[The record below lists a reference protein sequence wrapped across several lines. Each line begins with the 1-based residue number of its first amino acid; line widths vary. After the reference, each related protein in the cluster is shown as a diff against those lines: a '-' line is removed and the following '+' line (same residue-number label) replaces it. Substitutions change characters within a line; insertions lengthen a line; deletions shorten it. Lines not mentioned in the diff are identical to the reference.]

1 MEFLISGHSTKD
13 AIIKLLKTRGQMS
26 VDDIRKELKLTPMA
40 IRQHLRALQGKGF
53 VEYVETRQDIGRPAF
68 LYRLTDEANKLFPR
82 PYRNFILTTFKDIE
96 KNEGR
101 EMIDNI
107 FRWRKERLLIERSKA
122 LADKKS
128 FRDKVHALRDI
139 LESEGYLAD
148 LEETKS
154 SYKLKQFNCPTSEI
168 GLDYREA
175 CDYELQLYKALL
187 RTDVLRTQCVA
198 EGNTS
203 CTYVIS
209 KA

>member
-1 MEFLISGHSTKD
+1 
-13 AIIKLLKTRGQMS
+13 
-26 VDDIRKELKLTPMA
+26 
-40 IRQHLRALQGKGF
+40 
-53 VEYVETRQDIGRPAF
+53 
-68 LYRLTDEANKLFPR
+68 
-82 PYRNFILTTFKDIE
+82 
-96 KNEGR
+96 
-101 EMIDNI
+101 MIDSI

-203 CTYVIS
+203 CTYVIP